1 MKAYVYKILN
11 TVNGKYYVGSTIH
24 LQKRIARHFSS
35 LRSNSHHNFLLQDDY
50 NKYGDSSFTIEV
62 VAVFDEEKQAKD
74 LEQKLITEDYD
85 KNYNLG
91 KYAEYGKDLVS
102 YHPKHDKICKTHS
115 MNNRYRYEH
124 MTDEERKEISEMFK
138 GDKNPMYGKHH
149 SKEALEKIR
158 QANLGRIPY
167 NKNKSLEECFGEEKA
182 KMIKAKESEY
192 AKQRTGSK
200 NGFYGK
206 QHTEETKRK
215 ISLANKNRIPTNAYK
230 VKIDGIIYDSLTEA
244 SRQLKINLSTVLY
257 RIRSKNFKNYIKL

>member
-1 MKAYVYKILN
+1 MKKE
-11 TVNGKYYVGSTIH
+11 K
-24 LQKRIARHFSS
+24 KS
-35 LRSNSHHNFLLQDDY
+35 L
-50 NKYGDSSFTIEV
+50 
-62 VAVFDEEKQAKD
+62 
-74 LEQKLITEDYD
+74 
-85 KNYNLG
+85 
-91 KYAEYGKDLVS
+91 
-102 YHPKHDKICKTHS
+102 
-115 MNNRYRYEH
+115 
-124 MTDEERKEISEMFK
+124 MFK

-182 KMIKAKESEY
+182 KMIKVKESEY

-200 NGFYGK
+200 NSFYGNH
-206 QHTEETKRK
+206 HTEETKRK

-230 VKIDGIIYDSLTEA
+230 VKIDGIIYNSLTEA